1 MTPERHSEIVA
12 QLRELFAKASPLLA
26 QLDGRA
32 GTLLEQYVDT
42 CLHRRAGEQV
52 AFSDFYSR
60 FKSWLPERERDNWTK
75 GRVLQELPFKIRNE
89 GRSDQPRRMIEGLS
103 WQPEPPKPE
112 PVTAEPAKPLNPDF
126 DGEALYRLIQRLQ
139 SEGVRTHADVA
150 KKLNE
155 LGHRAEDGSYWDGR
169 SVGDFIYMY

>member
-12 QLRELFAKASPLLA
+12 QLRELFAKAAPLLA
-26 QLDGRA
+26 ELDGRA
-32 GTLLEQYVDT
+32 GTLLDQYVDT
-42 CLHRRAGEQV
+42 CLHRRASEQV
-52 AFSDFYSR
+52 AFSDFYGR

-112 PVTAEPAKPLNPDF
+112 PVKVDATPLNPDF
-126 DGEALYRLIQRLQ
+126 DGAALYWVQDGLRKGGLRTY
-139 SEGVRTHADVA
+139 SEIAA
-150 KKLNE
+150 KMNE
-155 LGHRAEDGSYWDGR
+155 LGHRDENGQKWDAKSVEDHRWKWG
-169 SVGDFIYMY
+169 